1 MKVKIIL
8 TFSIVLLF
16 LSCKKTVTL
25 KLNNVP
31 PAIVIQG
38 EVTDAPGPY
47 TVTINQ
53 PVDFYANNTFPP
65 ISGATVTIT
74 DGHGVADLLTE
85 TSPGTYSTHTLVGI
99 QGFTYTLT
107 AEVQGQHYTAVS
119 TMPQNVNLDSVTFQ
133 SNSGFGKTRISA
145 IADFQDPP
153 NIKNYY
159 QFIEYINGVQLTK
172 DLFVFDDRLS
182 DGRYINYTLYN
193 DSSYLVAG
201 DQLQVNMYS
210 VDSNVYNYFYQLN
223 QSNGGGAFDASPAN
237 PTSNISNGAYGYFSA
252 HTINSAQVIV
262 P

>member
-1 MKVKIIL
+1 MKLNIIIA
-8 TFSIVLLF
+8 FPVALLF

-65 ISGATVTIT
+65 VSGATVVIT
-74 DGHGVADLLTE
+74 DGHGVSDVLTE
-85 TSPGTYSTHTLVGI
+85 TSPGTYSTHTLQGI
-99 QGFTYTLT
+99 QGYTYTMT
-107 AEVQGQHYTAVS
+107 AEVQGQQYAAVS

-159 QFIEYINGVQLTK
+159 EFVEYINGVQLTK

-182 DGRYINYTLYN
+182 DGKYINNTLYN
-193 DSSYLVAG
+193 DSSYLVQG

-210 VDSNVYNYFYQLN
+210 VDSNVFNYFYQLN
-223 QSNGGGAFDASPAN
+223 QSNSGGTFDASPAN

-252 HTINSAQVIV
+252 HTINLVQVIV